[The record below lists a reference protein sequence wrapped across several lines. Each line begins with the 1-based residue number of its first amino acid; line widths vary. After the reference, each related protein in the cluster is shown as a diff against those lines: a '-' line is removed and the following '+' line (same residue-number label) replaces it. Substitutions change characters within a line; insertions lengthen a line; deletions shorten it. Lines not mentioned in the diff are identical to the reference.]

1 MKKWK
6 LDVKTNILRGKDMT
20 VLEQYKQSVDEL
32 VSKLD
37 NVDPFG
43 CGDETL
49 ELIEQASAKLKE
61 MMEIVINTG
70 VANGSM
76 AAALQIM
83 LK

>member
-1 MKKWK
+1 
-6 LDVKTNILRGKDMT
+6 MT

-37 NVDPFG
+37 DVGSFSCN
-43 CGDETL
+43 DETL

-83 LK
+83 LKDKR

>member
-1 MKKWK
+1 
-6 LDVKTNILRGKDMT
+6 MT
-20 VLEQYKQSVDEL
+20 VLEQYKAEVDEL

-37 NVDPFG
+37 NVSSFS
-43 CGDETL
+43 CNDETL

-61 MMEIVINTG
+61 MMEIVVNTG

-83 LK
+83 IK